1 MGRLGMLSRD
11 VREEAEEGP
20 YGRMLGPS
28 NVVSYMNN
36 TRQRSDLP
44 FQTDRAQSA
53 RVGNIVMRCTDV
65 EAEVALDFCRSASH
79 EDARR

>member
-1 MGRLGMLSRD
+1 MLSRD

-44 FQTDRAQSA
+44 FQTDRA
-53 RVGNIVMRCTDV
+53 
-65 EAEVALDFCRSASH
+65 
-79 EDARR
+79 